1 MIPKNC
7 LATILGLSFS
17 FLGRM
22 ISNPAYDPGNGVLRE
37 DAVQELSWMREPAD
51 STPGTSLAFK
61 EIGRRKEEETTA
73 VTYDVIVSGVP
84 RDKVYQLWAEGLAEG
99 LTFGGDYTVQS
110 SGRLVSNDTH
120 EPLGDVILRAF
131 ARAEPYR
138 MALITED
145 KAIAVFGKIIP
156 FPIEAR
162 SPSGCQLSVE
172 LIDSGG
178 ESFHVEAEGFVPG
191 EEVSV
196 ESQSLD
202 EILPLTRTASIEGTF
217 SFVYAPAVIGHE
229 SGRCKIK
236 ATGERCQVVVE
247 FDWGTAAI
255 RAH

>member
-7 LATILGLSFS
+7 LATILGLSFA
-17 FLGRM
+17 FLGPV
-22 ISNPAYDPGNGVLRE
+22 IPKPAYDPGIGALKE

-84 RDKVYQLWAEGLAEG
+84 RDKVYQLWAEGLAQDP
-99 LTFGGDYTVQS
+99 TFGGDYTVQS

-131 ARAEPYR
+131 SRGEPYR

-162 SPSGCQLSVE
+162 SPSGCRLIVE
-172 LIDSGG
+172 LITSDGQA
-178 ESFHVEAEGFVPG
+178 FHVEAEGFVPG
-191 EEVSV
+191 EEVSL

-202 EILPLTRTASIEGTF
+202 EILPFTSTASIKGTF
-217 SFVYAPAVIGHE
+217 SFMPLPAVIGHE

-236 ATGERCQVVVE
+236 ATGERCQVAVE

-255 RAH
+255 RPQ